1 MLKVSRKKEESNK
14 KDGKKHF
21 SFTLPSPTVFF
32 CTINSPFAYAMKFLE
47 SFSMSKFEFEIRPRT
62 RPK

>member
-1 MLKVSRKKEESNK
+1 MPKVSRKKEESNK
-14 KDGKKHF
+14 KDGKNIF
-21 SFTLPSPTVFF
+21 
-32 CTINSPFAYAMKFLE
+32 INSPFAYAMKFLE